1 MRSFVHRYDTVLG
14 LYEASLRAG
23 VTSGALRPDINP
35 TALASEVTAMSD
47 GLQIQWGLLARPG
60 WDMAVV
66 FRGYVD
72 RLCRSITADGS
83 GLGG

>member
-1 MRSFVHRYDTVLG
+1 
-14 LYEASLRAG
+14 
-23 VTSGALRPDINP
+23 
-35 TALASEVTAMSD
+35 MSD